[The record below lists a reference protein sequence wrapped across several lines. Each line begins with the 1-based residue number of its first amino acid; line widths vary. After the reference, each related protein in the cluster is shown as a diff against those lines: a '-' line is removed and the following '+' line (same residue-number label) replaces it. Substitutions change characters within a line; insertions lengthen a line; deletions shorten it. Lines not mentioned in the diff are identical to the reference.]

1 MFLRPSIVWILL
13 TLLFAPPML
22 SELTQADLEA
32 IRAIVKE
39 EIKESEKRTDLKFDA
54 VNARIDET
62 NTRIDEMDKRLTSEI
77 RGVDKRFSDMRAIL
91 IALIAFIVIPTIAL
105 NYTAARIAKTHT
117 EIATLNRQTQVLI
130 EQTNETNKLL
140 HEAIAQGT
148 VTKSLMEQL
157 LSKL

>member
-54 VNARIDET
+54 VNARIDE
-62 NTRIDEMDKRLTSEI
+62 MDKRLTSEI

-91 IALIAFIVIPTIAL
+91 IALIAFIV
-105 NYTAARIAKTHT
+105 
-117 EIATLNRQTQVLI
+117 
-130 EQTNETNKLL
+130 
-140 HEAIAQGT
+140 
-148 VTKSLMEQL
+148 L
-157 LSKL
+157 LSQR

>member
-54 VNARIDET
+54 VNARIDETNTRIDET

-130 EQTNETNKLL
+130 EQTNETN
-140 HEAIAQGT
+140 
-148 VTKSLMEQL
+148 SLMEQL